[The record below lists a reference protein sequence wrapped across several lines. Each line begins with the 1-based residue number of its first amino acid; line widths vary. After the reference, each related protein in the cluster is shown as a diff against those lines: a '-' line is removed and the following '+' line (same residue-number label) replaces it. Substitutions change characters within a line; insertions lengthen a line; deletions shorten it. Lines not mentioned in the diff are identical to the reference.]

1 MDERLEDLRSAKNP
15 KARIK
20 ILKGHFATSHSHINT
35 YIDMSTVKSR
45 HNNARETAKV
55 LAAAYLSNT
64 TVDTIVCMEE
74 TEVIGTFLAEQLADE
89 NQYSL
94 SKGNNISIITP
105 EMYQD
110 GQILFRDNKQRMV
123 ENKQVLILA
132 ASITTRK
139 SVKQAIESVLYYGG
153 RVCGISAIFSSV
165 NKIAGMEVNTIFT
178 SSDLPHYRAYSPE
191 DCPKCREGQRIE
203 AIVNSYGYSKL

>member
-1 MDERLEDLRSAKNP
+1 MKDWKTFATAKNP

-110 GQILFRDNKQRMV
+110 DRSCSV
-123 ENKQVLILA
+123 
-132 ASITTRK
+132 TT
-139 SVKQAIESVLYYGG
+139 
-153 RVCGISAIFSSV
+153 
-165 NKIAGMEVNTIFT
+165 N
-178 SSDLPHYRAYSPE
+178 
-191 DCPKCREGQRIE
+191 REWLRT
-203 AIVNSYGYSKL
+203 NRF

>member
-1 MDERLEDLRSAKNP
+1 
-15 KARIK
+15 
-20 ILKGHFATSHSHINT
+20 
-35 YIDMSTVKSR
+35 
-45 HNNARETAKV
+45 
-55 LAAAYLSNT
+55 
-64 TVDTIVCMEE
+64 MEE

-132 ASITTRK
+132 ASITTGK
-139 SVKQAIESVLYYGG
+139 SSLFSITVEESAE
-153 RVCGISAIFSSV
+153 SAQSSV
-165 NKIAGMEVNTIFT
+165 QSTRLQEWKSIRSSQAVIFHITEHILRKIARSAEKDSG
-178 SSDLPHYRAYSPE
+178 
-191 DCPKCREGQRIE
+191 
-203 AIVNSYGYSKL
+203 SKLS

>member
-1 MDERLEDLRSAKNP
+1 MALSYLRRVIIHRL
-15 KARIK
+15 KAISNCQ
-20 ILKGHFATSHSHINT
+20 LCNA
-35 YIDMSTVKSR
+35 VKSR

-132 ASITTRK
+132 ASITTGK

-153 RVCGISAIFSSV
+153 RVCGISAISVQSTRLQEWKSIRSSQAV
-165 NKIAGMEVNTIFT
+165 IFRITEHILRKIARSAEKDSG
-178 SSDLPHYRAYSPE
+178 
-191 DCPKCREGQRIE
+191 
-203 AIVNSYGYSKL
+203 SKLS

>member
-1 MDERLEDLRSAKNP
+1 MQQVIPTSTPTSTCQRSNP
-15 KARIK
+15 V
-20 ILKGHFATSHSHINT
+20 N
-35 YIDMSTVKSR
+35 
-45 HNNARETAKV
+45 NNARETAKV

-132 ASITTRK
+132 ASITTGK

-165 NKIAGMEVNTIFT
+165 NKIAEWKSIR
-178 SSDLPHYRAYSPE
+178 SSQAVLF
-191 DCPKCREGQRIE
+191 RITE
-203 AIVNSYGYSKL
+203 HILRKIARSAEKDSGSKLS